1 MIIIK
6 CREIKKRAL
15 ALEFSGRFF
24 KKHNLCVNVTEYV
37 MCFTEQ
43 VKKRTLS
50 IVIQKKIFLGLT

>member
-1 MIIIK
+1 MQ
-6 CREIKKRAL
+6 RNKKRAF

-24 KKHNLCVNVTEYV
+24 KQDNLCVNVTECV